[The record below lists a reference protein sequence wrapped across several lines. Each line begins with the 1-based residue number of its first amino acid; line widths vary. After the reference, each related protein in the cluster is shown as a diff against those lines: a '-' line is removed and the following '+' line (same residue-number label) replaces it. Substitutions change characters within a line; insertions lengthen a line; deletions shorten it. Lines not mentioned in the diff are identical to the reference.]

1 MPGRITPRDLTG
13 EDGPGA
19 RALQVCRSL
28 PGTGT
33 GAGRCVTLLDL
44 VTRATPLFASE
55 AETVAGVAA
64 LLRSGRARLGGSFRG
79 VPLDRLL
86 G

>member
-1 MPGRITPRDLTG
+1 MPLERPDGPALRALCACRSLA
-13 EDGPGA
+13 GPGA
-19 RALQVCRSL
+19 A
-28 PGTGT
+28 TGP
-33 GAGRCVTLLDL
+33 GRCVTLLDL